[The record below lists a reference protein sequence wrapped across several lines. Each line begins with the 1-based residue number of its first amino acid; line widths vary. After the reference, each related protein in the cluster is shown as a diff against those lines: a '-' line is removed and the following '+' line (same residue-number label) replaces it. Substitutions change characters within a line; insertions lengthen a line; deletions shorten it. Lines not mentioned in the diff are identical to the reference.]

1 MLLTIILIA
10 LVVVFVVTTINYG
23 IKYNAVKKRNY
34 ELETECRQYKTAL
47 QETQSRIVKVSDTK
61 PKDNR
66 PQSAAMKLQNEI
78 KDFIYLDG
86 DKICLEIYKGKN
98 RQFLVNSPQKPQ
110 KKKSPKKVGGGV
122 SENTPKPKTKDNP
135 NKAGAR

>member
-1 MLLTIILIA
+1 MLQTVILIT
-10 LVVVFVVTTINYG
+10 LVVVFVITTINYG
-23 IKYNAVKKRNY
+23 IKYNAAKKRNY
-34 ELETECRQYKTAL
+34 ELETRNEDLKTIL
-47 QETQSRIVKVSDTK
+47 QDFQSRIIKVCDTK

-98 RQFLVNSPQKPQ
+98 RQFLVNSPQRSQ
-110 KKKSPKKVGGGV
+110 KKKSLKKVGGGV
-122 SENTPKPKTKDNP
+122 QGNTPKPKTKDNP

>member
-10 LVVVFVVTTINYG
+10 LVVILVITTINYG

-34 ELETECRQYKTAL
+34 ELETERRQYKTAL
-47 QETQSRIVKVSDTK
+47 QETQGRIIKVCDTK

-86 DKICLEIYKGKN
+86 DKICMEIYKGKN
-98 RQFLVNSPQKPQ
+98 RKFLVNSPQKPQ
-110 KKKSPKKVGGGV
+110 KKKSPKKAGGGV
-122 SENTPKPKTKDNP
+122 PENAPKPKTKDKP